1 MKRKVL
7 NAVFNF
13 DFIKSLSPQIAII
26 CDKVLDKIDEKFE
39 GKEIEYN
46 IHDFTKELGG
56 DVMMNCFFGKSTENQ
71 KIEESDIPIFLSK
84 LMGDMAQQVADIKYT
99 FFGVKYLELGLKQK
113 DREVNRRLK
122 LFKSWGSK
130 FLAQRVEEAQKKIEE
145 GEIG

>member
-1 MKRKVL
+1 
-7 NAVFNF
+7 
-13 DFIKSLSPQIAII
+13 
-26 CDKVLDKIDEKFE
+26 
-39 GKEIEYN
+39 
-46 IHDFTKELGG
+46 
-56 DVMMNCFFGKSTENQ
+56 MMNCFFGKSTENQ